1 MMPEPEEEFEKNLK
15 NAINFHKGLK
25 KEPIQLSLEVGECT
39 GRQYCEICI
48 KWTSSWANNLDLAL
62 CPTLFLKCWASVDG
76 TEQSKGAYDWSKKK

>member
-25 KEPIQLSLEVGECT
+25 KEPIQLSLEGECT

-48 KWTSSWANNLDLAL
+48 KWTSS
-62 CPTLFLKCWASVDG
+62 
-76 TEQSKGAYDWSKKK
+76 